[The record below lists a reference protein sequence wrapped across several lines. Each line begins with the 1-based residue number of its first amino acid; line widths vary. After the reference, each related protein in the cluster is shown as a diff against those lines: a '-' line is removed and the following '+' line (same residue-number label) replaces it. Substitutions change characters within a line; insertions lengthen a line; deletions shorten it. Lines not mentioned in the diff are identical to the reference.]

1 MGGLSKKEEIILN
14 DLISTMLLTKNSM
27 TVPFDEIVAQLS
39 IEEQAAIEQLT
50 QELMAE
56 YMTLQDLRKARQLT
70 QEQIAKSL
78 GIRQDSI
85 SKLEK
90 RTDLLLSTLR
100 GYVEA
105 MGGKLELRAEFPDR
119 PAVILTGLADLDE

>member
-1 MGGLSKKEEIILN
+1 MQFYN
-14 DLISTMLLTKNSM
+14 DLISTMLVTRNNM
-27 TVPFDEIVAQLS
+27 AIPFDEVVAKLP
-39 IEEQAAIEQLT
+39 IEEQEAIEQLT

-56 YMTLQDLRKARQLT
+56 YMTLQDLRKARRLT

-105 MGGKLELRAEFPDR
+105 MGGKLELIAEFPDR

>member
-1 MGGLSKKEEIILN
+1 
-14 DLISTMLLTKNSM
+14 MLLTKNSM
-27 TVPFDEIVAQLS
+27 AVPFEDVVARLP
-39 IEEQAAIEQLT
+39 IEEQEAIEQLT

-119 PAVILTGLADLDE
+119 PAVILMGLADLDE